1 MSPPIPIFGSLTV
14 YLTLEALASAPSVT
28 MLGASLLVKVI
39 EIVLQSLPALQK
51 RLQGPNGGAKGPD
64 INPAAVMIF
73 GLLALVFLVKAFG

>member
-1 MSPPIPIFGSLTV
+1 
-14 YLTLEALASAPSVT
+14 

-39 EIVLQSLPALQK
+39 GIVLQSLRALQK
-51 RLQGPNGGAKGPD
+51 RLQGPNGGDKGPD